1 MCMCG
6 LDVFVSVWACVLVCV
21 WVYEWMCF
29 VCLYMCVYLGVFGL
43 SIHVLGCAVWYFSD
57 HQFVER
63 RCPPQVCVEVE

>member
-1 MCMCG
+1 MCG
-6 LDVFVSVWACVLVCV
+6 LDVFVSVWAGVCWCGCGCTNGCVLCV
-21 WVYEWMCF
+21 YI
-29 VCLYMCVYLGVFGL
+29 CVYLGVFGL